1 MESAQMS
8 DYQTITVEPVTPRIG
23 AMISGVNLSGDL
35 GNQQFQEIH
44 DALMSHE
51 VIFFRDQHMTLEQ
64 HKAFGAL
71 FGQLDVHPGSPGP
84 EGHREIL
91 VIHADENSNHVA
103 GDSWHSDVS
112 CIAEPPM
119 GSILH
124 LNTIPE
130 GGGGDTLFASA
141 GAAYDALS
149 DTLKAFLEP
158 LTAIHAGEQVYRGRY
173 KHQGI
178 DDSGKTYPESEHPVV
193 RTHPVTGRKSL
204 FVNHHFTR
212 RIVEMSHDESEA
224 FLAYLTRHATEDRF
238 TVRYHWTAGTIAMW
252 DNRCTQH
259 HVLNDFE
266 GERIIQR
273 VTVMGDK
280 VEAAAKSRYAPFDE
294 KYSAATWRDEPLRK
308 FLRDR

>member
-1 MESAQMS
+1 MPIQLQMERVQMS

-193 RTHPVTGRKSL
+193 RTHPVSGRKSL
-204 FVNHHFTR
+204 YVNETFTTRIPQLAQKESDAILKLLCDHIKLPQFQVRFKWQENSVAFWDNRSVQHH
-212 RIVEMSHDESEA
+212 
-224 FLAYLTRHATEDRF
+224 
-238 TVRYHWTAGTIAMW
+238 AMW
-252 DNRCTQH
+252 DYFPEVRS
-259 HVLNDFE
+259 
-266 GERIIQR
+266 GYR
-273 VTVMGDK
+273 VTVKGDK
-280 VEAAAKSRYAPFDE
+280 PA
-294 KYSAATWRDEPLRK
+294 
-308 FLRDR
+308 